1 MKSLDTTG
9 IHKGNVVI
17 RRLEALYGDASLGEH
32 NRKERRNPFWLIVET
47 ILSQNTSAANSAAAF
62 QRLTCKY
69 NTLDELAAADIYEV
83 EDTIKQ
89 AGLYTA
95 KARSIV
101 SLAREIE
108 DEFAGDT
115 WLLLAGP
122 YESAR
127 KRLLTLAGIGEKTAD
142 VVLLFARGFQ
152 IIPVDTHIFR
162 VSRRI
167 GLAPQKGSY
176 DAVKNALEEQILPAK
191 RRFAHVALIKLGREI
206 CSARTAQ
213 HWKCPLT
220 DICDYYQEVTYGASQ
235 KAHSFK
241 V

>member
-1 MKSLDTTG
+1 MKSLDTTD
-9 IHKGNVVI
+9 IRKGSIVI
-17 RRLEALYGDASLGEH
+17 RRLEALYGEAPIGEQDW
-32 NRKERRNPFWLIVET
+32 RERRDPFWLIVGT
-47 ILSQNTSAANSAAAF
+47 ILSQNTSAANSNAAF
-62 QRLTCKY
+62 QRLTHEY
-69 NTLDELAAADIYEV
+69 NTLGQLASADICEI
-83 EDTIKQ
+83 EAIIKQ

-95 KARSIV
+95 KARSII
-101 SLAREIE
+101 SLAKEIE
-108 DEFAGDT
+108 DAYAGDT
-115 WLLLAGP
+115 WRLLAGP

-127 KRLLTLAGIGEKTAD
+127 KRLLTLVGIGEKTAD

-162 VSRRI
+162 VSQRI

-191 RRFAHVALIKLGREI
+191 RRFAHVALIKFGREI
-206 CSARTAQ
+206 CSARTPR

-220 DICDYYQEVTYGASQ
+220 DICSYYQDATYGASQ